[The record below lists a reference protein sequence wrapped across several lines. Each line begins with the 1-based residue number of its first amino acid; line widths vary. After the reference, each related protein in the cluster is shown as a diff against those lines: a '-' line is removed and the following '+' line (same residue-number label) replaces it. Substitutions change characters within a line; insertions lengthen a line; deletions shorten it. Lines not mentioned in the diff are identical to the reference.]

1 MIPLHLETAASPS
14 SSSSGTRTL
23 TLTRVL
29 AVAAISVAS
38 LASTFAPGKAHAAG
52 PEDDPAL
59 EALRKGY
66 ELKKAGK
73 CAEAVVFLK
82 ESFEKKPAAK
92 TVLNLAEC
100 EESAGKFLL
109 ARAHYREGKRLAEAE
124 SSSELSQ
131 LADARIFAIAPR
143 IPRVSFVVA
152 RGTLTVDGQKP
163 SSPSE
168 VELDPGDHVAKV
180 FLDGHDDAQ
189 LAISLVPGDRR
200 SFTIEAGPQRAGT
213 GSSSGSERAPAT
225 PSDEHPGR
233 TARIVGAVGFGT
245 GLVVLGV
252 GTVLGLGA
260 KGSYDDA
267 KAASCDATGC
277 DPQGLAAIDS
287 ARSRAG
293 VATALFV
300 VGGVVAVGGAVLYL
314 TAPSGSNN
322 VRVGVRGT
330 SLALTGTF

>member
-1 MIPLHLETAASPS
+1 MAS
-14 SSSSGTRTL
+14 L
-23 TLTRVL
+23 L
-29 AVAAISVAS
+29 VAS
-38 LASTFAPGKAHAAG
+38 LAGTLAPRTAHAAG

-59 EALRKGY
+59 ESLRKGY

-200 SFTIEAGPQRAGT
+200 SFTIEAGPERA
-213 GSSSGSERAPAT
+213 SSGSGSSRAPAT

>member
-1 MIPLHLETAASPS
+1 MIPLLLEPTAPS
-14 SSSSGTRTL
+14 SRLGTAKPTRTL
-23 TLTRVL
+23 
-29 AVAAISVAS
+29 AVALVVAALGT
-38 LASTFAPGKAHAAG
+38 LAGTLAPRTAHAAG

-59 EALRKGY
+59 ESLRKGY

-109 ARAHYREGKRLAEAE
+109 ARTHYREGKRLAEAE
-124 SSSELSQ
+124 SSAELSQ

-163 SSPSE
+163 SSPAE

-213 GSSSGSERAPAT
+213 GSGSEHAPAS

-245 GLVVLGV
+245 GLLVLGV

-260 KGSYDDA
+260 KSSYDDA

-287 ARSRAG
+287 ARSKAG
-293 VATALFV
+293 VGTALFV
-300 VGGVVAVGGAVLYL
+300 VGSVVAVGGAVLYL
-314 TAPSGSNN
+314 TAPSSSNN

-330 SLALTGTF
+330 SLALSGTF

>member
-1 MIPLHLETAASPS
+1 LPSLPPRTARAR
-14 SSSSGTRTL
+14 GVTL
-23 TLTRVL
+23 AAGL
-29 AVAAISVAS
+29 AVTSLVSVVS
-38 LASTFAPGKAHAAG
+38 LVSFAPTARAAG

-109 ARAHYREGKRLAEAE
+109 ARTHYREGKRLAEAE
-124 SSSELSQ
+124 SSAELSQ

-200 SFTIEAGPQRAGT
+200 SFTLEAGPQRT
-213 GSSSGSERAPAT
+213 GSGSRAPTT
-225 PSDEHPGR
+225 PVEEQHPGR
-233 TARIVGAVGFGT
+233 TARIAGAITFGA
-245 GLVVLGV
+245 GLVVVGV

-260 KGSYDDA
+260 KSSYDDA

-293 VATALFV
+293 VSTALFV
-300 VGGVVAVGGAVLYL
+300 VGSVAAVGGAVLYL
-314 TAPSGSNN
+314 TAPSSSTN

-330 SLALTGTF
+330 SLALSGTF

>member
-1 MIPLHLETAASPS
+1 MACAFA
-14 SSSSGTRTL
+14 SGT
-23 TLTRVL
+23 
-29 AVAAISVAS
+29 
-38 LASTFAPGKAHAAG
+38 AHAAG

-59 EALRKGY
+59 ESLRKGY

-109 ARAHYREGKRLAEAE
+109 ARTHYREGKRLAEAE
-124 SSSELSQ
+124 SSAELSQ
-131 LADARIFAIAPR
+131 LADSRIFAIAPR

-213 GSSSGSERAPAT
+213 GSSSTGAPTT

-233 TARIVGAVGFGT
+233 TARIAGAIAFGT
-245 GLVVLGV
+245 GLVVVGV

-260 KGSYDDA
+260 KSSYDDA

-277 DPQGLAAIDS
+277 QPL
-287 ARSRAG
+287 SRRR
-293 VATALFV
+293 LC
-300 VGGVVAVGGAVLYL
+300 
-314 TAPSGSNN
+314 
-322 VRVGVRGT
+322 
-330 SLALTGTF
+330 

>member
-1 MIPLHLETAASPS
+1 M
-14 SSSSGTRTL
+14 
-23 TLTRVL
+23 
-29 AVAAISVAS
+29 AVA
-38 LASTFAPGKAHAAG
+38 LAPGLAHAG
-52 PEDDPAL
+52 GTEDDPAL

-92 TVLNLAEC
+92 TLLNLAEC

-109 ARAHYREGKRLAEAE
+109 ARTHYREGKRLAETE
-124 SSSELSQ
+124 TSTELSQ

-152 RGTLTVDGQKP
+152 RGTLTVDGAKP

-180 FLDGHDDAQ
+180 FLEGHDDAQ

-200 SFTIEAGPQRAGT
+200 SFTLEAGPSRNGASTSSTPAGSAPDK
-213 GSSSGSERAPAT
+213 GSAGEDA
-225 PSDEHPGR
+225 HPGR
-233 TARIVGAVGFGT
+233 TARIAGAVTFGT
-245 GLVVLGV
+245 GLVVMGV
-252 GTVLGLGA
+252 GTVLGLTA
-260 KGSYDDA
+260 KSSYDDA
-267 KAASCDATGC
+267 KAASCDASGC
-277 DPQGLAAIDS
+277 DPAGISAIDS

-293 VATALFV
+293 VSTALFV
-300 VGGVVAVGGAVLYL
+300 VGSLAAVGGAVLYL
-314 TAPSGSNN
+314 TAPSGTNN
-322 VRVGVRGT
+322 VRVGMRGT
-330 SLALTGTF
+330 SLALSGSF